1 MDKGAFHPLHTAVAV
16 GDAIP
21 GAPEAVSF
29 LSRLVLDLASPLLP
43 SPSTG
48 GPTRMVIRA
57 HPAEVPTKNAYCSTC
72 LRTRRFHERPTHIV
86 CETCSKRLD
95 KVAPERGSRMRVD

>member
-1 MDKGAFHPLHTAVAV
+1 MDKGAYHPLHTAVAV

-29 LSRLVLDLASPLLP
+29 LSRLVLDLAPPLLR
-43 SPSTG
+43 STDTG
-48 GPTRMVIRA
+48 GSTRMVIRA
-57 HPAEVPTKNAYCSTC
+57 HPAEVLTTNAYCSTC
-72 LRTRRFHERPTHIV
+72 LQTRRFLERPTHIV

-95 KVAPERGSRMRVD
+95 KVSPERGSRLLAD